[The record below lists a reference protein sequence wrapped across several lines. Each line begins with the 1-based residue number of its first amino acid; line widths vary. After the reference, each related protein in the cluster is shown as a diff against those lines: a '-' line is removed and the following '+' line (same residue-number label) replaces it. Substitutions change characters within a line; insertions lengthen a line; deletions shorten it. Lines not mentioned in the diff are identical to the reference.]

1 MDEQMVK
8 VKDDTDIIHTR
19 SIVRQM
25 AVEIGF
31 SELDQTRITTAISE
45 LARNIIVH
53 ANCGEVIIRE
63 VQKGGRKGLE
73 IICKD
78 DGPGIVDIDQAMR
91 EGYTTSGGLGIGMTG
106 ARRLMDE
113 FHVESAVG
121 VGTTVVVK
129 KWLK

>member
-8 VKDDTDIIHTR
+8 VKDDTDVIHTR

-25 AVEIGF
+25 AIEIGF
-31 SELDQTRITTAISE
+31 GELDQTRITTAISE
-45 LARNIIVH
+45 LTRNIIVH

-63 VQKGGRKGLE
+63 VRKGGRKGLE

>member
-8 VKDDTDIIHTR
+8 VKDDTDVIHTR

-45 LARNIIVH
+45 LTRNIVVH
-53 ANCGEVIIRE
+53 ASCGDVTISE
-63 VQKGGRKGLE
+63 VQKEGRKGIE

-91 EGYTTSGGLGIGMTG
+91 DGYTTSGGLGIGMTG